1 MVRRV
6 SVPQTSQHVCDR
18 IGHGHVM
25 AFGLSR
31 RGFLM
36 LRPSPLTPLMT
47 RERGGCGAV
56 DLRRS
61 SSVFAENY

>member
-6 SVPQTSQHVCDR
+6 RVPQTCQHVCDR

-31 RGFLM
+31 RGFLSA
-36 LRPSPLTPLMT
+36 PSFSPLGGGAGVA
-47 RERGGCGAV
+47 RGPTA
-56 DLRRS
+56 
-61 SSVFAENY
+61 